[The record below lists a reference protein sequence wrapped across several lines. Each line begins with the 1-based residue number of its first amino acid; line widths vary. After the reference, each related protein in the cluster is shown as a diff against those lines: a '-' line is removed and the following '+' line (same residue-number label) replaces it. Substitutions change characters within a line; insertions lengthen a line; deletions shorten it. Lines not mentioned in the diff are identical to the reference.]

1 MLLAAPTPCA
11 ALCARA
17 PRGVPPARRRV
28 AAAAAAPPRR
38 RAARAAAAEP
48 ASAAEASTSS
58 SAAAAAAAA
67 PWELRSWTW
76 RGHEI
81 RYAAAGA
88 AGAKAVICVH
98 GFGASLGHWR
108 KNAPALA
115 AAGYAVYAV
124 DLLGFGASAK
134 PRLEG
139 GYAMEV
145 WRDQLL
151 AFASEICGGGGG
163 RAALVGNSVG
173 SLAALMAAAERPD
186 AFASVTLVNCAG
198 GMNNKIASL
207 DAEKD
212 DWRLALAR
220 PLFSLIDWILS
231 QPALARHLFD
241 RVRDRESLRNILT
254 GVYPAN
260 AAAVDEALVELLH
273 GPSCDPGALD
283 VFVSAI
289 TGPPGP
295 RPETLIPAL
304 KAPLQLIWGTRDSF
318 TPADGPVGRFFQAL
332 PATRADTAFEFIEGG
347 GHCVHDELEE
357 EVNARLVAWLARHH
371 A

>member
-1 MLLAAPTPCA
+1 MLLAAPTSCA
-11 ALCARA
+11 DLCARA
-17 PRGVPPARRRV
+17 PRGAPPARRRS
-28 AAAAAAPPRR
+28 AAAAPPRR
-38 RAARAAAAEP
+38 PRAARAAAAEP

-58 SAAAAAAAA
+58 SSATAAA

-88 AGAKAVICVH
+88 GPRAVIFVH

-151 AFASEICGGGGG
+151 DFADEVCASAGGG

-186 AFASVTLVNCAG
+186 AFASVTLVNVAG

-207 DAEKD
+207 PSEVD

-220 PLFSLIDWILS
+220 PLFSLVDWILS
-231 QPALARHLFD
+231 QPALARRLFD
-241 RVRDRESLRNILT
+241 RVRGRESLREILA

-318 TPADGPVGRFFQAL
+318 TPSDGPVGRFFQAL

-347 GHCVHDELEE
+347 GHCVHDELEG